1 MNYCDRSF
9 NIDIDKK
16 KRRGGVAS
24 LKDSLLVKTSFEPTR
39 KYTRDTPI
47 TKFPT
52 YHDNEASCRVS
63 SISGRIRRT
72 PGASKAGVYI

>member
-16 KRRGGVAS
+16 EAGWGGYS
-24 LKDSLLVKTSFEPTR
+24 LKDSLLVKTSVEPTR

-52 YHDNEASCRVS
+52 YHDNEALCRVS
-63 SISGRIRRT
+63 SISGRIRSPQGT
-72 PGASKAGVYI
+72 SKAGVYI